1 MLAAMNSGPGAG
13 PEFRERMREAVRRAA
28 ARVGGRRRAS
38 GVSLM
43 AVLCASALA
52 PVVAAGMALGPVA
65 LAAAGV
71 AGNVGAGVLAELVN
85 GVVDSLRRDEE
96 LPSEESVEHA
106 LAERLEAALSCADA
120 SGAAL
125 RETTADLLRSL
136 GAVQVVVEHLASTDQ
151 QALIAVTEDLADL
164 GDRFTEFGFVTGDI
178 LRAVQ
183 HVDASL
189 REQRAEYRVLSEHS
203 REQSLK
209 LSLVLDELRRPRDS
223 LRAVAGRS
231 VWPGCPYLG
240 LVPFS
245 QREAR
250 LFYGRREL
258 TRRLQQAL
266 ADRLADARLLM
277 VTGPSGSGKSS
288 LLRAGLVPALAEDVV
303 APGSGNW
310 PCRVLTPTST
320 PLREL
325 AAQLASLAG
334 QDPGMVFAALSLRPE
349 RAGDFAAE
357 SLRSVKL
364 TDSIATSRL
373 VLIVDQFEELFTLT
387 APDEA
392 GRAERAA
399 FVKAL
404 HAAAT
409 APLGAHGQPAAVVIA
424 AIRGDFLDQSFEYPA
439 LAEAQKAGP
448 FLVGPMTEAEL
459 REVVTGPA
467 AEAGLAIDTELSDE
481 LAREVR
487 DRPDAIELGSGVLPL
502 VSQVMAA
509 TWEKREDNRLTLLAY
524 RRAGGLA
531 GAVNQ
536 SAHEVYESLDGRR
549 RGIAKAVF
557 LRLTLV
563 TPDGK
568 LARRPCTRAELHAA
582 SSESAAD
589 VDAVVGAFAA
599 HRLLVLERE
608 TVEIAHDVLLH
619 TWAELAAW
627 LDGDRVDRALY
638 GQFLTDAEAW
648 QRHGDDPSYLYR
660 PGRLVEIREA
670 MLRWAR
676 DPDLY
681 PILPTTER
689 FLAAG
694 RAVVR
699 RATALRRAIMIGMS
713 LLTAAAIVAAGMAV
727 NDEHTAQTQR
737 AVMLSRQLAA
747 QSLTEDQTNPLLAH
761 QLAAAAWAAS
771 PTTQANSAM
780 TTLLT
785 EQQRD
790 SMLIGSSG
798 QVNAVTFSPDGK
810 LVADAG
816 LDGFI
821 RVWNTRT
828 GAPVG
833 KPMPCTSAPAPSFA
847 PNNPLG
853 ANATSV
859 VFSPSGRMLASAAS
873 DGTVRLWN
881 PATGTLR
888 AEFNNPDVG
897 GFDMN
902 AEAGLAFTRDGKILI
917 AAVGG
922 AIRLWNTATGKQ
934 IGTPLTEVAHGKTIY
949 VVSLALSPD
958 GTMLAAGTVDG
969 RILLWNTATWR
980 QTSTI
985 NSAGPGTLVDSVA
998 FSPDGKALAG
1008 KNSSGQIQLW
1018 NPVTGREIGTAL
1030 TAAQYVRSI
1039 SPSATFVAFNRNGTR
1054 LATAET
1060 DGTIRLWNPATSQQ
1074 IGSPIAVD
1082 PTGNGVSLYGRNP
1095 TSVGLAKIG
1104 PAVAF
1109 SPDGR
1114 TLASGGND
1122 GTVRL
1127 WDAATQEPIGSAM
1140 TVGDGYQADTVAI
1153 SPDGKILAA
1162 GGGSSDSGGV
1172 VQLWNPSTREP
1183 IGTSIGTS
1191 DFGSLLLGQVISVA
1205 FSPDGHAL
1213 ATLTSDGVLQLWDSA
1228 TGRSL
1233 GELPVSAVELTD
1245 GQEFNAEGLANL
1257 MAFSPH
1263 GTMLAVPYGDTS
1275 SNKNMVQIWN
1285 PCTDAR
1291 IGSPFDIGSSLGPDG
1306 SVDWYNADGAAFSP
1320 DGKLLATFSG
1330 ATARLWNLAT
1340 RQQVGQ
1346 PMTDPDNGDITTLA
1360 FSPDGRTLITGD
1372 DLGHIQRWNV
1382 ATGTPHGPAP
1392 TTADIGSPSEP
1403 ITAVTFSRNGKF
1415 LASADYDGAITLWN
1429 PATGQVLG
1437 AMSVG
1442 DYEATAVAFNP
1453 DDDLLASADSSGT
1466 VRLWNVAWFADP
1478 YATLCAQTG
1487 HLSPQQWS
1495 TYVPDEPQPAAC
1507 T

>member
-1 MLAAMNSGPGAG
+1 MG
-13 PEFRERMREAVRRAA
+13 PEFREHMREAVRRTA
-28 ARVGGRRRAS
+28 ARVGGGRRAS
-38 GVSLM
+38 GVSLV
-43 AVLCASALA
+43 ALLCASALA

-136 GAVQVVVEHLASTDQ
+136 DAVQAVVEHLASTDQ
-151 QALIAVTEDLADL
+151 QALTAVTEDLADL

-183 HVDASL
+183 HVDVSL
-189 REQRAEYRVLSEHS
+189 REQRAEYRVLSEQS
-203 REQSLK
+203 REHSLK
-209 LSLVLDELRRPRDS
+209 LSLVLDELRRPRDPS
-223 LRAVAGRS
+223 RADAGHS

-258 TRRLQQAL
+258 TRRLRQAL
-266 ADRLADARLLM
+266 ADRLADARLLL

-288 LLRAGLVPALAEDVV
+288 LLRAGLVPTLAEDVV

-325 AAQLASLAG
+325 AAQLADLAV

-349 RAGDFAAE
+349 RAADFAAE

-364 TDSIATSRL
+364 TDSIAASRL

-387 APDEA
+387 SPNEA

-409 APLGAHGQPAAVVIA
+409 VPVGAHGQPAAVVIA
-424 AIRGDFLDQSFEYPA
+424 AIRGDFLDQSFAYPA

-524 RRAGGLA
+524 CRAGGLA
-531 GAVNQ
+531 GAVNR

-568 LARRPCTRAELHAA
+568 LARRPCTRAELYAA
-582 SSESAAD
+582 STESAAD
-589 VDAVVGAFAA
+589 VDAVVGTFAA

-648 QRHGDDPSYLYR
+648 QRHGDDSSYLYR

-689 FLAAG
+689 FLVAG
-694 RAVVR
+694 RAAAR

-713 LLTAAAIVAAGMAV
+713 LLTAAAIVAAGVAV
-727 NDEHTAQTQR
+727 DNEHTAQTQR
-737 AVMLSRQLAA
+737 TIMLSRQLAA
-747 QSLTEDQTNPLLAH
+747 QSLTEDQTNPLLAR

-771 PTTQANSAM
+771 PTTQAKSAM

-828 GAPVG
+828 GSPVG

-853 ANATSV
+853 ANAAAV
-859 VFSPSGRMLASAAS
+859 VFSPGGRMLASAAS
-873 DGTVRLWN
+873 DGTVRLWD

-888 AEFNNPDVG
+888 AEFSNPDVG

-902 AEAGLAFTRDGKILI
+902 AEAGLAFTRDGKVLI

-934 IGTPLTEVAHGKTIY
+934 IGTPLTEVTHRKTIPL
-949 VVSLALSPD
+949 VSLAVSPD

-1008 KNSSGQIQLW
+1008 QNNSGQIQLW
-1018 NPVTGREIGTAL
+1018 NPVTGRKIGPAL
-1030 TAAQYVRSI
+1030 TATQYVQSI
-1039 SPSATFVAFNRNGTR
+1039 SPSATSVAFNRNGTR

-1060 DGTIRLWNPATSQQ
+1060 DGTIRLWNPATGQQ
-1074 IGSPIAVD
+1074 IGSPITVN
-1082 PTGNGVSLYGRNP
+1082 PTGDGVSLSASNP
-1095 TSVGLAKIG
+1095 SSIGLAKIG

-1109 SPDGR
+1109 SPDGK

-1127 WDAATQEPIGSAM
+1127 WDAATHEPIGSAM
-1140 TVGDGYQADTVAI
+1140 TLGNGYQADTVAI

-1162 GGGSSDSGGV
+1162 GGGNSDSGGG
-1172 VQLWNPSTREP
+1172 VQMWNPATHEPLRTP
-1183 IGTSIGTS
+1183 IGYWDDPDGH
-1191 DFGSLLLGQVISVA
+1191 LLLPVLDGPVISVA

-1213 ATLTSDGVLQLWDSA
+1213 ATLTDGELQLWDPT

-1233 GELPVSAVELTD
+1233 GELPVSAVELTS
-1245 GQEFNAEGLANL
+1245 GQELNAEGLTNL

-1263 GTMLAVPYGDTS
+1263 GTILAVPYEATS
-1275 SNKNMVQIWN
+1275 SNKDMVQLWN
-1285 PCTDAR
+1285 PRTDAR
-1291 IGSPFDIGSSLGPDG
+1291 IGSPFDIGSSLGPGG
-1306 SVDWYNADGAAFSP
+1306 SVDWYTADGVAFSP
-1320 DGKLLATFSG
+1320 DGKLLAAFSG
-1330 ATARLWNLAT
+1330 ATARLWNLST

-1346 PMTDPDNGDITTLA
+1346 PMTDPGNGDITTLA
-1360 FSPDGRTLITGD
+1360 YSPDGRTLITGD

-1382 ATGTPHGPAP
+1382 ATGTPDGPAL
-1392 TTADIGSPSEP
+1392 TTTNIGTPSEP

-1429 PATGQVLG
+1429 PATGQALG
-1437 AMSVG
+1437 AMSIG
-1442 DYEATAVAFNP
+1442 HYEASAVAFNP
-1453 DDDLLASADSSGT
+1453 RGDLLASADSSGT

-1478 YATLCAQTG
+1478 YATLCAETG
-1487 HLSPQQWS
+1487 SLSPQQWS